1 MDGPNDMCFVL
12 SWRSRGLRLTI
23 WPLFLL
29 LAGSSAFAGE
39 FVLEG
44 DLSAHYS
51 SGNFVVWTPKPSTG
65 GKRATGMMAA
75 ATSSSTKPVS
85 TESTL
90 DVVARAPLSSDGTF
104 RVEAAVETPRVVYFY
119 VLEAMGH
126 EGQRYAPMK
135 GNAFILE
142 PGELRLHMSRPGQFF
157 IEGGHYNDAVYNAW
171 RRSAPYIE
179 AQAEYRA
186 LLPAVDGETEAE
198 RRTRTDQASAVFNG
212 ILNMEQEGRAQT
224 ATTHA
229 DPLARRF
236 TIESAWLSGRWML
249 EALRGLAEMTP
260 DDPWVAERLARTE
273 AAEAKRSKERKR
285 FAVGA
290 EIRDFV
296 ADTLEGESVR
306 LADVRADSKY
316 VLVEFWASWCGP
328 CRVEI
333 PHMKEAYDRYR
344 DKGFEIVSFTIDN
357 DREDWEVASEEEQLP
372 WPNLGMGEEA
382 DAPRAYNVTGV
393 PKNYLV
399 DSATGDILARD
410 LRGHHLDEKL
420 AELFGSPS
428 TAALGGSSQSR
439 VIEP

>member
-1 MDGPNDMCFVL
+1 M
-12 SWRSRGLRLTI
+12 GLRWI
-23 WPLFLL
+23 APLFGL
-29 LAGSSAFAGE
+29 LAGSPALAGE

-51 SGNFVVWTPKPSTG
+51 SGNFVVWTPKPSPD
-65 GKRATGMMAA
+65 GKRARGMMMAA
-75 ATSSSTKPVS
+75 ASSADKPAS
-85 TESTL
+85 MESTL
-90 DVVARAPLSSDGTF
+90 DVVARAPLARDGTF
-104 RVEAAVETPRVVYFY
+104 RVEATVETPRVVYFY
-119 VLEAMGH
+119 VLDAIGL
-126 EGQRYAPMK
+126 EGQRYAPVK

-142 PGELRLHMSRPGQFF
+142 PGNLRLHMGRPGQFF
-157 IEGGHYNDAVYNAW
+157 IEGGRYNDAVYNSW
-171 RRSAPYIE
+171 RRSAPYTE

-186 LLPAVDGETEAE
+186 LVPAVAGETEAE
-198 RRTRTDQASAVFNG
+198 RRARVDRSSAVFSRM
-212 ILNMEQEGRAQT
+212 LNLEQEGRAQT
-224 ATTHA
+224 ATTHP
-229 DPLARRF
+229 DPLVRRL
-236 TIESAWLSGRWML
+236 TIESAWLGGPWML

-260 DDPWVAERLARTE
+260 EDPWVVERLARTE
-273 AAEAKRSKERKR
+273 TAEAKRSAERKR

-290 EIRDFV
+290 GIRDFV
-296 ADTLEGESVR
+296 AETLEGESVR
-306 LADVRADSKY
+306 LADVRANSKY

-382 DAPRAYNVTGV
+382 DAPQAYDVTGV

-399 DSATGDILARD
+399 DSASGEILAKD

-420 AELFGSPS
+420 AELLGGPD
-428 TAALGGSSQSR
+428 TAAVGDSSHAGMVQ
-439 VIEP
+439 P

>member
-1 MDGPNDMCFVL
+1 M
-12 SWRSRGLRLTI
+12 RLTGWWI
-23 WPLFLL
+23 FAL
-29 LAGSSAFAGE
+29 LAGSPAFAGD

-51 SGNFVVWTPKPSTG
+51 SGNFVVWTPKPSPG
-65 GKRATGMMAA
+65 GKRAGGMMTAA
-75 ATSSSTKPVS
+75 ASSGESSAEKPAGM
-85 TESTL
+85 ESTL
-90 DVVARAPLSSDGTF
+90 DVVAKAPLSPDGTF
-104 RVEAAVETPRVVYFY
+104 RVEAPVETPRVVYFY
-119 VLEAMGH
+119 VLDGIGL
-126 EGQRYAPMK
+126 EGQRYAPVK

-142 PGELRLHMSRPGQFF
+142 PGNLRLHMRRPGRFHV
-157 IEGGHYNDAVYNAW
+157 EGGRYNDAVYNSW
-171 RRSAPYIE
+171 RRSAPYME

-198 RRTRTDQASAVFNG
+198 RRVRTDKASAVFG
-212 ILNMEQEGRAQT
+212 GMLQLEQEGRART

-229 DPLARRF
+229 DPLVRRL
-236 TIESAWLSGRWML
+236 TIESAWLGGSWML

-260 DDPWVAERLARTE
+260 EDPWVVERLARTE
-273 AAEAKRSKERKR
+273 TAQAKRSAEKRR

-290 EIRDFV
+290 GIRDFI
-296 ADTLEGESVR
+296 AETLDGDSVR
-306 LADVRADSKY
+306 LADVRARSKY

-333 PHMKEAYDRYR
+333 PHMKEAYSRYR
-344 DKGFEIVSFTIDN
+344 DQGFEIVSFTIDN

-399 DSATGDILARD
+399 DSATGEILAKD

-420 AELFGSPS
+420 AELFGSENR
-428 TAALGGSSQSR
+428 AALAPPHSPG
-439 VIEP
+439 